1 MEREEIYF
9 CSEPPRQRTLKNMKK
24 VSTITRKSNPLKTQ
38 IKKKNRV
45 KLSSEQLKKRENLSS
60 KLREVR

>member
-1 MEREEIYF
+1 MERQEIYF
-9 CSEPPRQRTLKNMKK
+9 CSESPRQRTLKNMKK
-24 VSTITRKSNPLKTQ
+24 VKAITRKSNPLKTQ
-38 IKKKNRV
+38 IKKKTRV